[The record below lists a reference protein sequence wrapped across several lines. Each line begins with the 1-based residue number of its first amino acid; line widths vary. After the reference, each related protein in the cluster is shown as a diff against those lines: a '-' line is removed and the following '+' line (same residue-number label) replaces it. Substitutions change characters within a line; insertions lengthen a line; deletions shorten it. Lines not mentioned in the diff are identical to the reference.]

1 MHIEQLR
8 DSVAPDRRT
17 ANGSGILI
25 RVLIYLALLAAIAFG
40 LSWLADHPGQ
50 ITIAWPWLGR
60 EIRISL
66 LAGLAGLLALFV
78 ALMIC
83 WRLLRFIFHV
93 PAAMS
98 MMARARR
105 ARKGIEA
112 VTRGMIAAGSGDA
125 RESVRAS
132 KEASRLMGNDPLALL
147 LRAQSAQAAG
157 DRAQAEDTFKRMLE
171 NPRTRLIGLRGLY
184 LEARKRGDDIAA
196 TALAQEAH
204 DAAPLPWAG
213 QALLEQRAMSDDWR
227 GALSV
232 VEANL
237 ARKTIDKSV
246 GNRQRGVLKTAIGLD
261 LSGRDPDEALRLAR
275 EAIKLAPDLIPA
287 YVLAGRMLS
296 RKNDLRRA
304 ARILEDGWRV
314 SPHPDLAMA
323 YVDLRPGD
331 SAAERLARARTLAK
345 VSPHHGESRL
355 MLARA
360 ALDARDFDL
369 ARATIAPLIDT
380 AGKRPTVRTCLLMAD
395 LEEAQQGAEGPTREW
410 LARAARAPRD
420 PLWIADGFAS
430 DEWAPASP
438 VTGRI
443 DAFVWDTPAE
453 RLAAPQD
460 IALPK
465 GTVPK
470 EIAPEAAVAIEPPA
484 PAAFHAEGVDAK
496 PDPAHQEAAGKE
508 ASGKEIVI
516 GAQPISPA
524 AEAEPDGKP
533 APASAAS
540 APKPA
545 SVLTGQ
551 PDDPGPR

>member
-1 MHIEQLR
+1 
-8 DSVAPDRRT
+8 
-17 ANGSGILI
+17 LI